1 MKLIGLKL
9 KNFRAYKDEVFIE
22 IDKKFTS
29 FIGKNDVGK
38 STVFDALDI
47 FFGNKKPEISD
58 LTVDSENKIIEFT
71 CIFSEIPSPI
81 EIDATAKTELSEE
94 YLLNKD
100 GNLEIKK
107 IYRCTDKTI
116 ATQPEVFI
124 VANYPS
130 LEKLQFLHS
139 LNQSQLKEYIQKE
152 KITVSDLRA
161 NHIMRKSIWGSI
173 KDLNL
178 EEIDLKIE
186 EFETK
191 SKKIYSKIEDEMP
204 LFFAF
209 RSDREMTDSDAEA
222 KDPMQIAV
230 IEAQRQFE
238 AEIKEIENK
247 IQTKV
252 ESVAELALQK
262 LKEVDSKLAKQ
273 LNPVLKSKPSWKFDY
288 KIEDE
293 RGVAL
298 NKRGSGTRRLVL
310 LNFFRAQA
318 EKKGDEL
325 RKGIIYAIEEPETS
339 QHPNN
344 QKMII
349 DALVGLTNDS
359 NRQIMITTHSAE
371 LLKNIE
377 LSFATGIR
385 FLQSNTDD
393 SRDVISGSD
402 ALILAADSL
411 GIFSKQR
418 LGSAEKI
425 VLVEGKKD
433 CLFLEHTAEEMK
445 KTGEITGNLSELK
458 IEVLPVGGCGGVK
471 DWISDQIHISL
482 GLDTFV
488 LLDSDRKDGNDP
500 ATSNE
505 IFINSLNQTSDIKK
519 AFFTKKRE
527 IENYIDNGL
536 TGCSVGDYDDAKSII
551 PLTTN
556 IAQNKLIDE
565 FWTQMDS
572 TMIDNEI
579 KDIIKQII
587 SL

>member
-22 IDKKFTS
+22 IDKRFTS

-58 LTVDSENKIIEFT
+58 LTVDSENKVIEFT

-116 ATQPEVFI
+116 VTQPEVFI

-139 LNQSQLKEYIQKE
+139 LNQSQLKEYIKKE
-152 KITVSDLRA
+152 KIAVSDLRA
-161 NHIMRKSIWGSI
+161 NHIMRKSIWSSI

-230 IEAQRQFE
+230 VEAQRQFE

-262 LKEVDSKLAKQ
+262 LKEVDPKLAKQ

-458 IEVLPVGGCGGVK
+458 IEILPVGGCGGVK
-471 DWISDQIHISL
+471 DWISDQIHTSL

-488 LLDSDRKDGNDP
+488 LLDSDRKDRNDP

-527 IENYIDNGL
+527 IENYIDSGL

-572 TMIDNEI
+572 DMIDNEI
-579 KDIIKQII
+579 KDIIRQII